1 MNNTMK
7 QQFVMVLMV
16 AAIAATPLAFAQE
29 NETDTTTDIP
39 IEFTASEGVVILLGL
54 AAGLTTAYLRM
65 RAGRAKALADGK
77 EWKFDAT
84 RFIDRVVMAVLA
96 SIPLA
101 LGAAADI
108 VTLNAFTM
116 IMIYLASLGSSE
128 LILELR
134 EKNAIKKG

>member
-1 MNNTMK
+1 
-7 QQFVMVLMV
+7 MV

-29 NETDTTTDIP
+29 NETDTTLDIP
-39 IEFTASEGVVILLGL
+39 IEFTAAEGIVILLGL

-65 RAGRAKALADGK
+65 RAARAKAIADGK

-84 RFIDRVVMAVLA
+84 RFIDRVIMAVLA

-101 LGAAADI
+101 LGAATD
-108 VTLNAFTM
+108 VLTLNAFTM

-134 EKNAIKKG
+134 EKNAIKKA

>member
-1 MNNTMK
+1 MN
-7 QQFVMVLMV
+7 
-16 AAIAATPLAFAQE
+16 P
-29 NETDTTTDIP
+29 
-39 IEFTASEGVVILLGL
+39 
-54 AAGLTTAYLRM
+54 
-65 RAGRAKALADGK
+65 
-77 EWKFDAT
+77 

-108 VTLNAFTM
+108 VTLNAVTM

>member
-1 MNNTMK
+1 MK

-29 NETDTTTDIP
+29 NETDTTLDIP
-39 IEFTASEGVVILLGL
+39 IEFTAAEGIVILLGL

-65 RAGRAKALADGK
+65 RAARAKAIADGK